1 MNLRTRLAKLE
12 AASPPPSA
20 PWLHCIVDTSLETL
34 EDVIARD
41 FGGVTPENLIAVH
54 LVSPGMADR

>member
-1 MNLRTRLAKLE
+1 MNLRNRLAKLE
-12 AASPPPSA
+12 AARAAPSA
-20 PWLHCIVDTSLETL
+20 PWVRCIVDTSVEPL

-41 FGGVTPENLIAVH
+41 FGDVCPENLIAVH

>member
-12 AASPPPSA
+12 AARPPPSA
-20 PWLHCIVDTSLETL
+20 PWMRCIVHTAVETL

-41 FGGVTPENLIAVH
+41 FGGVRPKNLIASMIVT
-54 LVSPGMADR
+54 PEPRP

>member
-12 AASPPPSA
+12 AARPAPSA
-20 PWLHCIVDTSLETL
+20 PWVRCIVDTSVETL

-41 FGGVTPENLIAVH
+41 FGGVCPENLIARMIVT
-54 LVSPGMADR
+54 LEPRP

>member
-1 MNLRTRLAKLE
+1 MNLHTRLAKLE
-12 AASPPPSA
+12 AARPAPSA
-20 PWLHCIVDTSLETL
+20 PWLHGIVDTEVETL

-54 LVSPGMADR
+54 LVSPGMVDR

>member
-12 AASPPPSA
+12 AARPAPSA
-20 PWLHCIVDTSLETL
+20 PWLHCIVDTAVETL